1 MKSRSLLL
9 VWGLLLFAAFCQ
21 VSYAYSSSS
30 SSSSRS
36 SSKSSFSSSS
46 GKSYSS
52 FRSSSSSS
60 SPKSSPKS
68 SGSSFSTKSGQSY
81 SSFRSSPKPVDTPSF
96 SSSPK
101 PVVTPS
107 FSKPV
112 RITKVI
118 PPVTRPKIVYRQAPP
133 VKVVVEKRYVTVIPQ
148 QPVYRSQTYHVVT
161 PSSVSPVLLNVV
173 PSNSNTVPA
182 MPSSYAPT
190 AATQPLVRKLAVPTI
205 KRYFHCKDWD
215 CEL

>member
-96 SSSPK
+96 S
-101 PVVTPS
+101 
-107 FSKPV
+107 KPV
-112 RITKVI
+112 RITKVV

-148 QPVYRSQTYHVVT
+148 QPVYRSQTYHVVS

-173 PSNSNTVPA
+173 PSNSNTVSA

>member
-1 MKSRSLLL
+1 MKSRSILLA
-9 VWGLLLFAAFCQ
+9 WGLLLFAALCQ

-81 SSFRSSPKPVDTPSF
+81 SSFRSSPKPVATPSF
-96 SSSPK
+96 RE
-101 PVVTPS
+101 
-107 FSKPV
+107 PV
-112 RITKVI
+112 RVTKVI

-133 VKVVVEKRYVTVIPQ
+133 VKVIVEKRYVTVVPQ
-148 QPVYRSQTYHVVT
+148 QPVYRSQTYHVVS

-173 PSNSNTVPA
+173 PSNSNTA
-182 MPSSYAPT
+182 AATPSSYAPT
-190 AATQPLVRKLAVPTI
+190 ATTQPLVRKPVVPTI
-205 KRYFHCKDWD
+205 KRYFKCTDWD